1 MDLDKDRPQGIPP
14 FAASEGSLQSI
25 SWGGFEEENVSNT
38 RILHGQNGKW
48 KMNTYLDILSA
59 IISTQNSRLD
69 PGSLEVQLYA
79 Q

>member
-14 FAASEGSLQSI
+14 FAASEGALQSI

-38 RILHGQNGKW
+38 RILHGQNV
-48 KMNTYLDILSA
+48 KMDNTYLDILSA
-59 IISTQNSRLD
+59 IDTQNSRLD
-69 PGSLEVQLYA
+69 HGSLEVDLCA

>member
-14 FAASEGSLQSI
+14 FPASEGTLQSI

-38 RILHGQNGKW
+38 RILHGQNV
-48 KMNTYLDILSA
+48 KMDNTFLDILSA
-59 IISTQNSRLD
+59 IIDAQNSRLD
-69 PGSLEVQLYA
+69 PGSLEVHLCA